1 MGFPRRLLGKGSNHG
16 TLLTQSTPTTQDQL
30 LRAQRHKDGRIRYQ
44 CCQCSS
50 RLMLTYLHTVQ
61 RPSQTLFQGS
71 NPCRGHLFP
80 TLGVRT
86 SHWNLKDLV
95 HSQNNSAFSS
105 HLRLAPTK
113 CRQLQCGQSSGNRWF
128 SAKMRT
134 KASESSTKANAWCA
148 ASIRRRVAWSGLTWL
163 TSQSHSALQ
172 RHAYL
177 KTFREYVN
185 NFVYTYKYMQ
195 YIYICITIIYTVYM
209 FFKLHNRCY
218 DNCYVEAASLNLI
231 HPDPLSISRPAFT
244 IFPKDWPSSHCISR
258 RFGPSTLKRI
268 LFWLGTSL
276 PVYQSP
282 DFSSLS
288 CEQQVAGVPKS
299 TGTL

>member
-1 MGFPRRLLGKGSNHG
+1 MGFPRRLLGKGSNHR

-50 RLMLTYLHTVQ
+50 KLMLTYLHTVQ

-209 FFKLHNRCY
+209 FLNYIIGVMITVMSKLPLWTWSTLILSPSLGQPSQSSRRT
-218 DNCYVEAASLNLI
+218 DLLRAASLGVLGQALWNESFSDWAQVCLYTNHLI
-231 HPDPLSISRPAFT
+231 SPAC
-244 IFPKDWPSSHCISR
+244 PASS
-258 RFGPSTLKRI
+258 K
-268 LFWLGTSL
+268 
-276 PVYQSP
+276 
-282 DFSSLS
+282 
-288 CEQQVAGVPKS
+288 
-299 TGTL
+299 